1 MESIKKYK
9 RRSFFARAGAGTAG
23 YFLIKAF
30 PFNLFSGKEKN
41 KQTAKVELNPLA
53 VSRKLTGEK
62 NG

>member
-1 MESIKKYK
+1 MEFIKKYK
-9 RRSFFARAGAGTAG
+9 RRNFFAKAGAGTAG

-41 KQTAKVELNPLA
+41 NKAVKVDINPLA
-53 VSRKLTGEK
+53 VSRKSTGEK